1 MIDRLA
7 KIQLSIFAVI
17 TVITLSVMAIFYLRL
32 PATFG
37 IGTYG
42 VSADFVAGGGL
53 YKNANV
59 TYRGV
64 AVGRVESVGL
74 NPNGVTAHMRLNSGT
89 AIPSNVTATV
99 RSVSAIGEQYI
110 DLVPPENPSS
120 TKLRNGFRIQR
131 QNTRIGQ
138 DVADLL
144 RQAETLLGSLGDTR
158 LRELLHE
165 AFIATNGAGPELARL
180 IESARLLVDE
190 ANANYPQVSQL
201 IDQAGPF
208 LQAQIRAG
216 GDIKSLADGL
226 ARFTWQLR
234 AADPRLRDTLADAP
248 DAIDEANT
256 AFSGI
261 RPSFPA
267 LAASLANLG
276 RVGVIYHKSIEQ
288 LLVVF
293 PALFAAIITS
303 AGGVPQ
309 DEGAKLDFK
318 IDLHDPPPCM
328 TGFLPPPLVRSPADE
343 SVREIPRD
351 MYCKTAQ
358 NDPSTVRGARNYP
371 CQEFPGKRAPTVQLC
386 RDPRGYVP
394 VGTNPWRGP
403 PIPYGTEVTDGR
415 NILPPNK
422 FPYIP
427 PGADPDPG
435 VPIVGPGR
443 RHWYLRARD
452 DGRIQRRELGGS
464 HARSEAAVVAADTG
478 VAGGQQSTTRR
489 ARRKASRPAGP
500 AEGESSRPAQ
510 GAATVRAAARTESK
524 PAKAAK
530 PALRPVKP
538 PPRRPAHRVLVGW
551 LSLAAGL
558 LAIAALAWGVT
569 ALVMQNRDADA
580 RQARN
585 QRFVDAATQTVVN
598 MFSYTPDTIDESV
611 NRFVNGTSGPLRG
624 MLNANNNVDNLKGLF
639 RATNATSE
647 AVVNGAALE
656 GIDEI
661 SDNASVLVSVRV
673 TVADIDGV
681 NKPSMPYRL
690 RVIVHEDEN
699 GRMTGYDLKYPDG
712 GN

>member
-17 TVITLSVMAIFYLRL
+17 TVITLSVMAIFYLPL

-435 VPIVGPGR
+435 VPIVGPPPPG
-443 RHWYLRARD
+443 
-452 DGRIQRRELGGS
+452 Q
-464 HARSEAAVVAADTG
+464 
-478 VAGGQQSTTRR
+478 VAGPGPAPHQPAQPAPPPNDNGPPPPFTSWMPPGYPPEPPQVPYPATIPPPPPPEGTGPPPGP
-489 ARRKASRPAGP
+489 APGPQPQASGPAYTIYDQLSGAFADPAG
-500 AEGESSRPAQ
+500 
-510 GAATVRAAARTESK
+510 
-524 PAKAAK
+524 
-530 PALRPVKP
+530 
-538 PPRRPAHRVLVGW
+538 
-551 LSLAAGL
+551 
-558 LAIAALAWGVT
+558 
-569 ALVMQNRDADA
+569 
-580 RQARN
+580 
-585 QRFVDAATQTVVN
+585 
-598 MFSYTPDTIDESV
+598 
-611 NRFVNGTSGPLRG
+611 GT
-624 MLNANNNVDNLKGLF
+624 
-639 RATNATSE
+639 
-647 AVVNGAALE
+647 
-656 GIDEI
+656 GIF
-661 SDNASVLVSVRV
+661 AP
-673 TVADIDGV
+673 G
-681 NKPSMPYRL
+681 
-690 RVIVHEDEN
+690 
-699 GRMTGYDLKYPDG
+699 MTGASSAENWVDLMRDPRQL
-712 GN
+712 

>member
-435 VPIVGPGR
+435 VPIVGPPQPG
-443 RHWYLRARD
+443 
-452 DGRIQRRELGGS
+452 Q
-464 HARSEAAVVAADTG
+464 
-478 VAGGQQSTTRR
+478 VAGPGPAPHQPAQPAPPPNDNGPPPPFTSWMPPGYPPEPPQVPYPATIPPPPPPEGTGPPPGP
-489 ARRKASRPAGP
+489 APGPQPQASGPAYTIYDQLSGAFADPAG
-500 AEGESSRPAQ
+500 
-510 GAATVRAAARTESK
+510 
-524 PAKAAK
+524 
-530 PALRPVKP
+530 
-538 PPRRPAHRVLVGW
+538 
-551 LSLAAGL
+551 
-558 LAIAALAWGVT
+558 
-569 ALVMQNRDADA
+569 
-580 RQARN
+580 
-585 QRFVDAATQTVVN
+585 
-598 MFSYTPDTIDESV
+598 
-611 NRFVNGTSGPLRG
+611 GT
-624 MLNANNNVDNLKGLF
+624 
-639 RATNATSE
+639 
-647 AVVNGAALE
+647 
-656 GIDEI
+656 GIF
-661 SDNASVLVSVRV
+661 AP
-673 TVADIDGV
+673 G
-681 NKPSMPYRL
+681 
-690 RVIVHEDEN
+690 
-699 GRMTGYDLKYPDG
+699 MTGASSAENWVDLMRDPRQL
-712 GN
+712 

>member
-276 RVGVIYHKSIEQ
+276 RVGVIYHKSLEQ

-435 VPIVGPGR
+435 VPIVGPPPPG
-443 RHWYLRARD
+443 
-452 DGRIQRRELGGS
+452 Q
-464 HARSEAAVVAADTG
+464 
-478 VAGGQQSTTRR
+478 VAGPGPAPHQPAQPAPPPNDNGPPPPFTSWMPPGYPPEPPQVPYPATIPPPPPPEGTGPPPGP
-489 ARRKASRPAGP
+489 APGPQPQASGPAYTIYDQLSGAFADPAG
-500 AEGESSRPAQ
+500 
-510 GAATVRAAARTESK
+510 
-524 PAKAAK
+524 
-530 PALRPVKP
+530 
-538 PPRRPAHRVLVGW
+538 
-551 LSLAAGL
+551 
-558 LAIAALAWGVT
+558 
-569 ALVMQNRDADA
+569 
-580 RQARN
+580 
-585 QRFVDAATQTVVN
+585 
-598 MFSYTPDTIDESV
+598 
-611 NRFVNGTSGPLRG
+611 GT
-624 MLNANNNVDNLKGLF
+624 
-639 RATNATSE
+639 
-647 AVVNGAALE
+647 
-656 GIDEI
+656 GIF
-661 SDNASVLVSVRV
+661 AP
-673 TVADIDGV
+673 G
-681 NKPSMPYRL
+681 
-690 RVIVHEDEN
+690 
-699 GRMTGYDLKYPDG
+699 MTGASSAENWVDLMRDPRQL
-712 GN
+712 

>member
-276 RVGVIYHKSIEQ
+276 RVGAIYHKSIEQ

-435 VPIVGPGR
+435 VPIVGPPPPG
-443 RHWYLRARD
+443 
-452 DGRIQRRELGGS
+452 Q
-464 HARSEAAVVAADTG
+464 
-478 VAGGQQSTTRR
+478 VAGPGPAPHQPAQPAPPPNDNGPPPPFTSWMPPGYPPEPPQVPYPATIPPPPPPEGTGPPPGP
-489 ARRKASRPAGP
+489 APGPQPQASGPAYTIYDQLSGAFADPAG
-500 AEGESSRPAQ
+500 
-510 GAATVRAAARTESK
+510 
-524 PAKAAK
+524 
-530 PALRPVKP
+530 
-538 PPRRPAHRVLVGW
+538 
-551 LSLAAGL
+551 
-558 LAIAALAWGVT
+558 
-569 ALVMQNRDADA
+569 
-580 RQARN
+580 
-585 QRFVDAATQTVVN
+585 
-598 MFSYTPDTIDESV
+598 
-611 NRFVNGTSGPLRG
+611 GT
-624 MLNANNNVDNLKGLF
+624 
-639 RATNATSE
+639 
-647 AVVNGAALE
+647 
-656 GIDEI
+656 GIF
-661 SDNASVLVSVRV
+661 AP
-673 TVADIDGV
+673 G
-681 NKPSMPYRL
+681 
-690 RVIVHEDEN
+690 
-699 GRMTGYDLKYPDG
+699 MTGASSAENWVDLMRDPRQL
-712 GN
+712 

>member
-226 ARFTWQLR
+226 ARFTGQLR

-435 VPIVGPGR
+435 VPIVGPPPPG
-443 RHWYLRARD
+443 
-452 DGRIQRRELGGS
+452 Q
-464 HARSEAAVVAADTG
+464 
-478 VAGGQQSTTRR
+478 VAGPGPAPHQPAQPAPPPNDNGPPPPFTSWMPPGYPPEPPQVPYPATIPPPPPPEGTGPPPGP
-489 ARRKASRPAGP
+489 APGPQPQASGPAYTIYDQLSGAFADPAG
-500 AEGESSRPAQ
+500 
-510 GAATVRAAARTESK
+510 
-524 PAKAAK
+524 
-530 PALRPVKP
+530 
-538 PPRRPAHRVLVGW
+538 
-551 LSLAAGL
+551 
-558 LAIAALAWGVT
+558 
-569 ALVMQNRDADA
+569 
-580 RQARN
+580 
-585 QRFVDAATQTVVN
+585 
-598 MFSYTPDTIDESV
+598 
-611 NRFVNGTSGPLRG
+611 GT
-624 MLNANNNVDNLKGLF
+624 
-639 RATNATSE
+639 
-647 AVVNGAALE
+647 
-656 GIDEI
+656 GIF
-661 SDNASVLVSVRV
+661 AP
-673 TVADIDGV
+673 G
-681 NKPSMPYRL
+681 
-690 RVIVHEDEN
+690 
-699 GRMTGYDLKYPDG
+699 MTGASSAENWVDLMRDPRQL
-712 GN
+712 

>member
-99 RSVSAIGEQYI
+99 CSVSAIGEQYI

-403 PIPYGTEVTDGR
+403 PILYGTEVTDGR

-435 VPIVGPGR
+435 VPIVGPPPPG
-443 RHWYLRARD
+443 
-452 DGRIQRRELGGS
+452 Q
-464 HARSEAAVVAADTG
+464 
-478 VAGGQQSTTRR
+478 VAGPGPAPHQPAQPAPPPNDNGPPPPFTSWMPPGYPPEPPQVPYPATIPPPPPPEGTGPPPGP
-489 ARRKASRPAGP
+489 APGPQPQASGPAYTIYDQLSGAFADPAG
-500 AEGESSRPAQ
+500 
-510 GAATVRAAARTESK
+510 
-524 PAKAAK
+524 
-530 PALRPVKP
+530 
-538 PPRRPAHRVLVGW
+538 
-551 LSLAAGL
+551 
-558 LAIAALAWGVT
+558 
-569 ALVMQNRDADA
+569 
-580 RQARN
+580 
-585 QRFVDAATQTVVN
+585 
-598 MFSYTPDTIDESV
+598 
-611 NRFVNGTSGPLRG
+611 GT
-624 MLNANNNVDNLKGLF
+624 
-639 RATNATSE
+639 
-647 AVVNGAALE
+647 
-656 GIDEI
+656 GIF
-661 SDNASVLVSVRV
+661 AP
-673 TVADIDGV
+673 G
-681 NKPSMPYRL
+681 
-690 RVIVHEDEN
+690 
-699 GRMTGYDLKYPDG
+699 MTGASSAENWVDLMRDPRQL
-712 GN
+712 

>member
-190 ANANYPQVSQL
+190 ANANYSQVSQL

-435 VPIVGPGR
+435 VPIVGPPPPG
-443 RHWYLRARD
+443 
-452 DGRIQRRELGGS
+452 Q
-464 HARSEAAVVAADTG
+464 
-478 VAGGQQSTTRR
+478 VAGPGPAPHQPAQPAPPPNDNGPPPPFTSWMPPGYPPEPPQVPYPATIPPPPPPEGTGPPPGP
-489 ARRKASRPAGP
+489 APGPQPQASGPAYTIYDQLSGAFADPAG
-500 AEGESSRPAQ
+500 
-510 GAATVRAAARTESK
+510 
-524 PAKAAK
+524 
-530 PALRPVKP
+530 
-538 PPRRPAHRVLVGW
+538 
-551 LSLAAGL
+551 
-558 LAIAALAWGVT
+558 
-569 ALVMQNRDADA
+569 
-580 RQARN
+580 
-585 QRFVDAATQTVVN
+585 
-598 MFSYTPDTIDESV
+598 
-611 NRFVNGTSGPLRG
+611 GT
-624 MLNANNNVDNLKGLF
+624 
-639 RATNATSE
+639 
-647 AVVNGAALE
+647 
-656 GIDEI
+656 GIF
-661 SDNASVLVSVRV
+661 AP
-673 TVADIDGV
+673 G
-681 NKPSMPYRL
+681 
-690 RVIVHEDEN
+690 
-699 GRMTGYDLKYPDG
+699 MTGASSAENWVDLMRDPRQL
-712 GN
+712 

>member
-267 LAASLANLG
+267 LTASLANLG

-435 VPIVGPGR
+435 VPIVGPPPPG
-443 RHWYLRARD
+443 
-452 DGRIQRRELGGS
+452 Q
-464 HARSEAAVVAADTG
+464 
-478 VAGGQQSTTRR
+478 VAGPGPAPHQPAQPAPPPNDNGPPPPFTSWMPPGYPPEPPQVPYPATIPPPPPPEGTGPPPGP
-489 ARRKASRPAGP
+489 APGPQPQASGPAYTIYDQLSGAFADPAG
-500 AEGESSRPAQ
+500 
-510 GAATVRAAARTESK
+510 
-524 PAKAAK
+524 
-530 PALRPVKP
+530 
-538 PPRRPAHRVLVGW
+538 
-551 LSLAAGL
+551 
-558 LAIAALAWGVT
+558 
-569 ALVMQNRDADA
+569 
-580 RQARN
+580 
-585 QRFVDAATQTVVN
+585 
-598 MFSYTPDTIDESV
+598 
-611 NRFVNGTSGPLRG
+611 GT
-624 MLNANNNVDNLKGLF
+624 
-639 RATNATSE
+639 
-647 AVVNGAALE
+647 
-656 GIDEI
+656 GIF
-661 SDNASVLVSVRV
+661 AP
-673 TVADIDGV
+673 G
-681 NKPSMPYRL
+681 
-690 RVIVHEDEN
+690 
-699 GRMTGYDLKYPDG
+699 MTGASSAENWVDLMRDPRQL
-712 GN
+712 

>member
-138 DVADLL
+138 DVADLV

-435 VPIVGPGR
+435 VPIVGPPPPG
-443 RHWYLRARD
+443 
-452 DGRIQRRELGGS
+452 Q
-464 HARSEAAVVAADTG
+464 
-478 VAGGQQSTTRR
+478 VAGPGPAPHQPAQPAPPPNDNGPPPPFTSWMPPGYPPEPPQVPYPATIPPPPPPEGTGPPPGP
-489 ARRKASRPAGP
+489 APGPQPQASGPAYTIYDQLSGAFADPAG
-500 AEGESSRPAQ
+500 
-510 GAATVRAAARTESK
+510 
-524 PAKAAK
+524 
-530 PALRPVKP
+530 
-538 PPRRPAHRVLVGW
+538 
-551 LSLAAGL
+551 
-558 LAIAALAWGVT
+558 
-569 ALVMQNRDADA
+569 
-580 RQARN
+580 
-585 QRFVDAATQTVVN
+585 
-598 MFSYTPDTIDESV
+598 
-611 NRFVNGTSGPLRG
+611 GT
-624 MLNANNNVDNLKGLF
+624 
-639 RATNATSE
+639 
-647 AVVNGAALE
+647 
-656 GIDEI
+656 GIF
-661 SDNASVLVSVRV
+661 AP
-673 TVADIDGV
+673 G
-681 NKPSMPYRL
+681 
-690 RVIVHEDEN
+690 
-699 GRMTGYDLKYPDG
+699 MTGASSAENWVDLMRDPRQL
-712 GN
+712 

>member
-435 VPIVGPGR
+435 VPIVGPPPPG
-443 RHWYLRARD
+443 
-452 DGRIQRRELGGS
+452 Q
-464 HARSEAAVVAADTG
+464 VVGPGPAPHQPAQPAPPPNDNGPPPPFTSWMPPGYPPEPPQVPYPATIPPPPPPEGTGPPPGPAPGPQPQASGPAYTIYDQLSGAFADP
-478 VAGGQQSTTRR
+478 AGGT
-489 ARRKASRPAGP
+489 
-500 AEGESSRPAQ
+500 
-510 GAATVRAAARTESK
+510 
-524 PAKAAK
+524 
-530 PALRPVKP
+530 
-538 PPRRPAHRVLVGW
+538 
-551 LSLAAGL
+551 
-558 LAIAALAWGVT
+558 
-569 ALVMQNRDADA
+569 
-580 RQARN
+580 
-585 QRFVDAATQTVVN
+585 
-598 MFSYTPDTIDESV
+598 
-611 NRFVNGTSGPLRG
+611 
-624 MLNANNNVDNLKGLF
+624 
-639 RATNATSE
+639 
-647 AVVNGAALE
+647 
-656 GIDEI
+656 GIF
-661 SDNASVLVSVRV
+661 AP
-673 TVADIDGV
+673 G
-681 NKPSMPYRL
+681 
-690 RVIVHEDEN
+690 
-699 GRMTGYDLKYPDG
+699 MTGASSAENWVDLMRDPRQL
-712 GN
+712 

>member
-180 IESARLLVDE
+180 IESARLLVGE

-435 VPIVGPGR
+435 VPIVGPPPPG
-443 RHWYLRARD
+443 
-452 DGRIQRRELGGS
+452 Q
-464 HARSEAAVVAADTG
+464 
-478 VAGGQQSTTRR
+478 VAGPGPAPHQPAQPAPPPNDNGPPPPFTSWMPPGYPPEPPQVPYPATIPPPPPPEGTGPPPGP
-489 ARRKASRPAGP
+489 APGPQPQASGPAYTIYDQLSGAFADPAG
-500 AEGESSRPAQ
+500 
-510 GAATVRAAARTESK
+510 
-524 PAKAAK
+524 
-530 PALRPVKP
+530 
-538 PPRRPAHRVLVGW
+538 
-551 LSLAAGL
+551 
-558 LAIAALAWGVT
+558 
-569 ALVMQNRDADA
+569 
-580 RQARN
+580 
-585 QRFVDAATQTVVN
+585 
-598 MFSYTPDTIDESV
+598 
-611 NRFVNGTSGPLRG
+611 GT
-624 MLNANNNVDNLKGLF
+624 
-639 RATNATSE
+639 
-647 AVVNGAALE
+647 
-656 GIDEI
+656 GIF
-661 SDNASVLVSVRV
+661 AP
-673 TVADIDGV
+673 G
-681 NKPSMPYRL
+681 
-690 RVIVHEDEN
+690 
-699 GRMTGYDLKYPDG
+699 MTGASSAENWVDLMRDPRQL
-712 GN
+712 

>member
-435 VPIVGPGR
+435 VPIVGPPPPG
-443 RHWYLRARD
+443 
-452 DGRIQRRELGGS
+452 Q
-464 HARSEAAVVAADTG
+464 
-478 VAGGQQSTTRR
+478 VAGPGPAPHQPAQPAPPPNDNGPPPPFTSWMPPGYPPEPPQVPYPATIPRPPPPEGTGPPPGP
-489 ARRKASRPAGP
+489 APGPQPQASGPAYTIYDQLSGAFADPAG
-500 AEGESSRPAQ
+500 
-510 GAATVRAAARTESK
+510 
-524 PAKAAK
+524 
-530 PALRPVKP
+530 
-538 PPRRPAHRVLVGW
+538 
-551 LSLAAGL
+551 
-558 LAIAALAWGVT
+558 
-569 ALVMQNRDADA
+569 
-580 RQARN
+580 
-585 QRFVDAATQTVVN
+585 
-598 MFSYTPDTIDESV
+598 
-611 NRFVNGTSGPLRG
+611 GT
-624 MLNANNNVDNLKGLF
+624 
-639 RATNATSE
+639 
-647 AVVNGAALE
+647 
-656 GIDEI
+656 GIF
-661 SDNASVLVSVRV
+661 AP
-673 TVADIDGV
+673 G
-681 NKPSMPYRL
+681 
-690 RVIVHEDEN
+690 
-699 GRMTGYDLKYPDG
+699 MTGASSAENWVDLMRDPRQL
-712 GN
+712 

>member
-234 AADPRLRDTLADAP
+234 AADPRLRDTLAGAP

-371 CQEFPGKRAPTVQLC
+371 RQEFPGKRAPTVQLC

-435 VPIVGPGR
+435 VPIVGPPPPG
-443 RHWYLRARD
+443 
-452 DGRIQRRELGGS
+452 Q
-464 HARSEAAVVAADTG
+464 
-478 VAGGQQSTTRR
+478 VAGPGPAPHQPAQPAPPPNDNGPPPPFTSWMPPGYPPEPPQVPYPATIPPPPPPEGTGPPPGP
-489 ARRKASRPAGP
+489 APGPQPQASGPAYTIYDQLSGAFADPAG
-500 AEGESSRPAQ
+500 
-510 GAATVRAAARTESK
+510 
-524 PAKAAK
+524 
-530 PALRPVKP
+530 
-538 PPRRPAHRVLVGW
+538 
-551 LSLAAGL
+551 
-558 LAIAALAWGVT
+558 
-569 ALVMQNRDADA
+569 
-580 RQARN
+580 
-585 QRFVDAATQTVVN
+585 
-598 MFSYTPDTIDESV
+598 
-611 NRFVNGTSGPLRG
+611 GT
-624 MLNANNNVDNLKGLF
+624 
-639 RATNATSE
+639 
-647 AVVNGAALE
+647 
-656 GIDEI
+656 GIF
-661 SDNASVLVSVRV
+661 AP
-673 TVADIDGV
+673 G
-681 NKPSMPYRL
+681 
-690 RVIVHEDEN
+690 
-699 GRMTGYDLKYPDG
+699 MTGASSAENWVDLMRDPRQL
-712 GN
+712 

>member
-64 AVGRVESVGL
+64 VVGRVESVGL

-435 VPIVGPGR
+435 VPIVGPPPPG
-443 RHWYLRARD
+443 
-452 DGRIQRRELGGS
+452 Q
-464 HARSEAAVVAADTG
+464 
-478 VAGGQQSTTRR
+478 VAGPGPAPHQPAQPAPPPNDNGPPPPFTSWMPPGYPPEPPQVPYPATIPPPPPPEGTGPPPGP
-489 ARRKASRPAGP
+489 APGPQPQASGPAYTIYDQLSGAFADPAG
-500 AEGESSRPAQ
+500 
-510 GAATVRAAARTESK
+510 
-524 PAKAAK
+524 
-530 PALRPVKP
+530 
-538 PPRRPAHRVLVGW
+538 
-551 LSLAAGL
+551 
-558 LAIAALAWGVT
+558 
-569 ALVMQNRDADA
+569 
-580 RQARN
+580 
-585 QRFVDAATQTVVN
+585 
-598 MFSYTPDTIDESV
+598 
-611 NRFVNGTSGPLRG
+611 GT
-624 MLNANNNVDNLKGLF
+624 
-639 RATNATSE
+639 
-647 AVVNGAALE
+647 
-656 GIDEI
+656 GIF
-661 SDNASVLVSVRV
+661 AP
-673 TVADIDGV
+673 G
-681 NKPSMPYRL
+681 
-690 RVIVHEDEN
+690 
-699 GRMTGYDLKYPDG
+699 MTGASSAENWVDLMRDPRQL
-712 GN
+712 

>member
-37 IGTYG
+37 IGAYG

-435 VPIVGPGR
+435 VPIVGPPPPG
-443 RHWYLRARD
+443 
-452 DGRIQRRELGGS
+452 Q
-464 HARSEAAVVAADTG
+464 
-478 VAGGQQSTTRR
+478 VAGPGPAPHQPAQPAPPPNDNGPPPPFTSWMPPGYPPEPPQVPYPATIPPPPPPEGTGPPPGP
-489 ARRKASRPAGP
+489 APGPQPQASGPAYTIYDQLSGAFADPAG
-500 AEGESSRPAQ
+500 
-510 GAATVRAAARTESK
+510 
-524 PAKAAK
+524 
-530 PALRPVKP
+530 
-538 PPRRPAHRVLVGW
+538 
-551 LSLAAGL
+551 
-558 LAIAALAWGVT
+558 
-569 ALVMQNRDADA
+569 
-580 RQARN
+580 
-585 QRFVDAATQTVVN
+585 
-598 MFSYTPDTIDESV
+598 
-611 NRFVNGTSGPLRG
+611 GT
-624 MLNANNNVDNLKGLF
+624 
-639 RATNATSE
+639 
-647 AVVNGAALE
+647 
-656 GIDEI
+656 GIF
-661 SDNASVLVSVRV
+661 AP
-673 TVADIDGV
+673 G
-681 NKPSMPYRL
+681 
-690 RVIVHEDEN
+690 
-699 GRMTGYDLKYPDG
+699 MTGASSAENWVDLMRDPRQL
-712 GN
+712 

>member
-1 MIDRLA
+1 MIDQLA

-435 VPIVGPGR
+435 VPIVGPPPPG
-443 RHWYLRARD
+443 
-452 DGRIQRRELGGS
+452 Q
-464 HARSEAAVVAADTG
+464 
-478 VAGGQQSTTRR
+478 VAGPGPAPHQPAQPAPPPNDNGPPPPFTSWMPPGYPPEPPQVPYPATIPPPPPPEGTGPPPGP
-489 ARRKASRPAGP
+489 APGPQPQASGPAYTIYDQLSGAFADPAG
-500 AEGESSRPAQ
+500 
-510 GAATVRAAARTESK
+510 
-524 PAKAAK
+524 
-530 PALRPVKP
+530 
-538 PPRRPAHRVLVGW
+538 
-551 LSLAAGL
+551 
-558 LAIAALAWGVT
+558 
-569 ALVMQNRDADA
+569 
-580 RQARN
+580 
-585 QRFVDAATQTVVN
+585 
-598 MFSYTPDTIDESV
+598 
-611 NRFVNGTSGPLRG
+611 GT
-624 MLNANNNVDNLKGLF
+624 
-639 RATNATSE
+639 
-647 AVVNGAALE
+647 
-656 GIDEI
+656 GIF
-661 SDNASVLVSVRV
+661 AP
-673 TVADIDGV
+673 G
-681 NKPSMPYRL
+681 
-690 RVIVHEDEN
+690 
-699 GRMTGYDLKYPDG
+699 MTGASSAENWVDLMRDPRQL
-712 GN
+712 

>member
-427 PGADPDPG
+427 PGADPNPG
-435 VPIVGPGR
+435 VPIVGPPPPG
-443 RHWYLRARD
+443 
-452 DGRIQRRELGGS
+452 Q
-464 HARSEAAVVAADTG
+464 
-478 VAGGQQSTTRR
+478 VAGPGPAPHQPAQPAPPPNDNGPPPPFTSWMPPGYPPEPPQVPYPATIPPPPPPEGTGPPPGP
-489 ARRKASRPAGP
+489 APGPQPQASGPAYTIYDQLSGAFADPAG
-500 AEGESSRPAQ
+500 
-510 GAATVRAAARTESK
+510 
-524 PAKAAK
+524 
-530 PALRPVKP
+530 
-538 PPRRPAHRVLVGW
+538 
-551 LSLAAGL
+551 
-558 LAIAALAWGVT
+558 
-569 ALVMQNRDADA
+569 
-580 RQARN
+580 
-585 QRFVDAATQTVVN
+585 
-598 MFSYTPDTIDESV
+598 
-611 NRFVNGTSGPLRG
+611 GT
-624 MLNANNNVDNLKGLF
+624 
-639 RATNATSE
+639 
-647 AVVNGAALE
+647 
-656 GIDEI
+656 GIF
-661 SDNASVLVSVRV
+661 AP
-673 TVADIDGV
+673 G
-681 NKPSMPYRL
+681 
-690 RVIVHEDEN
+690 
-699 GRMTGYDLKYPDG
+699 MTGASSAENWVDLMRDPRQL
-712 GN
+712 

>member
-435 VPIVGPGR
+435 VPIVGPPPPG
-443 RHWYLRARD
+443 
-452 DGRIQRRELGGS
+452 Q
-464 HARSEAAVVAADTG
+464 
-478 VAGGQQSTTRR
+478 VAGPGPAPHQPAQPAPPPNDNGPPPPFTSWMPPGYPPEPPQVPYPATIPPPPPPEGTGPPPGP
-489 ARRKASRPAGP
+489 APGPQPQASGPAYTIYDQLSGAFADPAGGTGIFAP
-500 AEGESSRPAQ
+500 GMMGASSAENWVDLMRD
-510 GAATVRAAARTESK
+510 
-524 PAKAAK
+524 
-530 PALRPVKP
+530 
-538 PPRRPAHRVLVGW
+538 PRQL
-551 LSLAAGL
+551 
-558 LAIAALAWGVT
+558 
-569 ALVMQNRDADA
+569 
-580 RQARN
+580 
-585 QRFVDAATQTVVN
+585 
-598 MFSYTPDTIDESV
+598 
-611 NRFVNGTSGPLRG
+611 
-624 MLNANNNVDNLKGLF
+624 
-639 RATNATSE
+639 
-647 AVVNGAALE
+647 
-656 GIDEI
+656 
-661 SDNASVLVSVRV
+661 
-673 TVADIDGV
+673 
-681 NKPSMPYRL
+681 
-690 RVIVHEDEN
+690 
-699 GRMTGYDLKYPDG
+699 
-712 GN
+712 

>member
-110 DLVPPENPSS
+110 ELVPPENPSS

-435 VPIVGPGR
+435 VPIVGPPPPG
-443 RHWYLRARD
+443 
-452 DGRIQRRELGGS
+452 Q
-464 HARSEAAVVAADTG
+464 
-478 VAGGQQSTTRR
+478 VAGPGPAPHQPAQPAPPPNDNGPPPPFTSWMPPGYPPEPPQVPYPATIPPPPPPEGTGPPPGP
-489 ARRKASRPAGP
+489 APGPQPQASGPAYTIYDQLSGAFADPAG
-500 AEGESSRPAQ
+500 
-510 GAATVRAAARTESK
+510 
-524 PAKAAK
+524 
-530 PALRPVKP
+530 
-538 PPRRPAHRVLVGW
+538 
-551 LSLAAGL
+551 
-558 LAIAALAWGVT
+558 
-569 ALVMQNRDADA
+569 
-580 RQARN
+580 
-585 QRFVDAATQTVVN
+585 
-598 MFSYTPDTIDESV
+598 
-611 NRFVNGTSGPLRG
+611 GT
-624 MLNANNNVDNLKGLF
+624 
-639 RATNATSE
+639 
-647 AVVNGAALE
+647 
-656 GIDEI
+656 GIF
-661 SDNASVLVSVRV
+661 AP
-673 TVADIDGV
+673 G
-681 NKPSMPYRL
+681 
-690 RVIVHEDEN
+690 
-699 GRMTGYDLKYPDG
+699 MTGASSAENWVDLMRDPRQL
-712 GN
+712 

>member
-435 VPIVGPGR
+435 VPIVGPPPPG
-443 RHWYLRARD
+443 
-452 DGRIQRRELGGS
+452 Q
-464 HARSEAAVVAADTG
+464 
-478 VAGGQQSTTRR
+478 VAGPGPAPHQPAQPAPPPNDNGPPPPFTSWMPPGYPPEPPQVPYPATIPPPPPPEGTGPPPGP
-489 ARRKASRPAGP
+489 APVPQPQASGPAYTIYDQLSGAFADPAG
-500 AEGESSRPAQ
+500 
-510 GAATVRAAARTESK
+510 
-524 PAKAAK
+524 
-530 PALRPVKP
+530 
-538 PPRRPAHRVLVGW
+538 
-551 LSLAAGL
+551 
-558 LAIAALAWGVT
+558 
-569 ALVMQNRDADA
+569 
-580 RQARN
+580 
-585 QRFVDAATQTVVN
+585 
-598 MFSYTPDTIDESV
+598 
-611 NRFVNGTSGPLRG
+611 GT
-624 MLNANNNVDNLKGLF
+624 
-639 RATNATSE
+639 
-647 AVVNGAALE
+647 
-656 GIDEI
+656 GIF
-661 SDNASVLVSVRV
+661 AP
-673 TVADIDGV
+673 G
-681 NKPSMPYRL
+681 
-690 RVIVHEDEN
+690 
-699 GRMTGYDLKYPDG
+699 MTGASSAENWVDLMRDPRQL
-712 GN
+712 

>member
-435 VPIVGPGR
+435 VPIVGPPPPG
-443 RHWYLRARD
+443 
-452 DGRIQRRELGGS
+452 Q
-464 HARSEAAVVAADTG
+464 
-478 VAGGQQSTTRR
+478 VAG
-489 ARRKASRPAGP
+489 PGP
-500 AEGESSRPAQ
+500 APHRPAQ
-510 GAATVRAAARTESK
+510 
-524 PAKAAK
+524 PA
-530 PALRPVKP
+530 P
-538 PPRRPAHRVLVGW
+538 PPNDNGPPPPFTSWMPPGYPPEPPQVPYPATIPPPPPPEGTGPPPGP
-551 LSLAAGL
+551 APGP
-558 LAIAALAWGVT
+558 
-569 ALVMQNRDADA
+569 QP
-580 RQARN
+580 QA
-585 QRFVDAATQTVVN
+585 
-598 MFSYTPDTIDESV
+598 
-611 NRFVNGTSGPLRG
+611 SGPAYTIYDQL
-624 MLNANNNVDNLKGLF
+624 
-639 RATNATSE
+639 S
-647 AVVNGAALE
+647 GAFADPAGGT
-656 GIDEI
+656 GIF
-661 SDNASVLVSVRV
+661 AP
-673 TVADIDGV
+673 G
-681 NKPSMPYRL
+681 
-690 RVIVHEDEN
+690 
-699 GRMTGYDLKYPDG
+699 MTGASSAENWVDLMRDPRQL
-712 GN
+712 

>member
-234 AADPRLRDTLADAP
+234 AADPRLRDTLAGAP

-293 PALFAAIITS
+293 PALFAAITTS

-435 VPIVGPGR
+435 VPIVGPPPPG
-443 RHWYLRARD
+443 
-452 DGRIQRRELGGS
+452 Q
-464 HARSEAAVVAADTG
+464 
-478 VAGGQQSTTRR
+478 VAGPGPAPHQPAQPAPPPNDNGPPPPFTSWMPPGYPPEPPQVPYPATIPPPPPPEGTGPPPGP
-489 ARRKASRPAGP
+489 APGPQPQASGPAYTIYDQLSGAFADPAG
-500 AEGESSRPAQ
+500 
-510 GAATVRAAARTESK
+510 
-524 PAKAAK
+524 
-530 PALRPVKP
+530 
-538 PPRRPAHRVLVGW
+538 
-551 LSLAAGL
+551 
-558 LAIAALAWGVT
+558 
-569 ALVMQNRDADA
+569 
-580 RQARN
+580 
-585 QRFVDAATQTVVN
+585 
-598 MFSYTPDTIDESV
+598 
-611 NRFVNGTSGPLRG
+611 GT
-624 MLNANNNVDNLKGLF
+624 
-639 RATNATSE
+639 
-647 AVVNGAALE
+647 
-656 GIDEI
+656 GIF
-661 SDNASVLVSVRV
+661 AP
-673 TVADIDGV
+673 G
-681 NKPSMPYRL
+681 
-690 RVIVHEDEN
+690 
-699 GRMTGYDLKYPDG
+699 MTGASSAENWVDLMRDPRQL
-712 GN
+712 

>member
-435 VPIVGPGR
+435 VPIVGPPPPG
-443 RHWYLRARD
+443 
-452 DGRIQRRELGGS
+452 Q
-464 HARSEAAVVAADTG
+464 
-478 VAGGQQSTTRR
+478 VAG
-489 ARRKASRPAGP
+489 PGP
-500 AEGESSRPAQ
+500 APHQPAQ
-510 GAATVRAAARTESK
+510 
-524 PAKAAK
+524 PA
-530 PALRPVKP
+530 P
-538 PPRRPAHRVLVGW
+538 PPNDNGPPPPFTSWMPPGYPPEPPQVPYPATIPPPPPPEGTGPPPGP
-551 LSLAAGL
+551 APGP
-558 LAIAALAWGVT
+558 
-569 ALVMQNRDADA
+569 QP
-580 RQARN
+580 QA
-585 QRFVDAATQTVVN
+585 
-598 MFSYTPDTIDESV
+598 
-611 NRFVNGTSGPLRG
+611 SGPAYTIYDQL
-624 MLNANNNVDNLKGLF
+624 
-639 RATNATSE
+639 S
-647 AVVNGAALE
+647 GAFADLAGGT
-656 GIDEI
+656 GIF
-661 SDNASVLVSVRV
+661 AP
-673 TVADIDGV
+673 G
-681 NKPSMPYRL
+681 
-690 RVIVHEDEN
+690 
-699 GRMTGYDLKYPDG
+699 MTGASSAENWVDLMRDPRQL
-712 GN
+712 

>member
-158 LRELLHE
+158 LRDLLHE

-435 VPIVGPGR
+435 VPIVGPPPPG
-443 RHWYLRARD
+443 
-452 DGRIQRRELGGS
+452 Q
-464 HARSEAAVVAADTG
+464 
-478 VAGGQQSTTRR
+478 VAGPGPAPHQPAQPAPPPNDNGPPPPFTSWMPPGYPPEPPQVPYPATIPPPPPPEGTGPPPGP
-489 ARRKASRPAGP
+489 APGPQPQASGPAYTIYDQLSGAFADPAG
-500 AEGESSRPAQ
+500 
-510 GAATVRAAARTESK
+510 
-524 PAKAAK
+524 
-530 PALRPVKP
+530 
-538 PPRRPAHRVLVGW
+538 
-551 LSLAAGL
+551 
-558 LAIAALAWGVT
+558 
-569 ALVMQNRDADA
+569 
-580 RQARN
+580 
-585 QRFVDAATQTVVN
+585 
-598 MFSYTPDTIDESV
+598 
-611 NRFVNGTSGPLRG
+611 GT
-624 MLNANNNVDNLKGLF
+624 
-639 RATNATSE
+639 
-647 AVVNGAALE
+647 
-656 GIDEI
+656 GIF
-661 SDNASVLVSVRV
+661 AP
-673 TVADIDGV
+673 G
-681 NKPSMPYRL
+681 
-690 RVIVHEDEN
+690 
-699 GRMTGYDLKYPDG
+699 MTGASSAENWVDLMRDPRQL
-712 GN
+712 

>member
-144 RQAETLLGSLGDTR
+144 RQTETLLGSLGDTR

-435 VPIVGPGR
+435 VPIVGPPPPG
-443 RHWYLRARD
+443 
-452 DGRIQRRELGGS
+452 Q
-464 HARSEAAVVAADTG
+464 
-478 VAGGQQSTTRR
+478 VAGPGPAPHQPAQPAPPPNDNGPPPPFTSWMPPGYPPEPPQVPYPATIPPPPPPEGTGPPPGP
-489 ARRKASRPAGP
+489 APGPQPQASGPAYTIYDQLSGAFADPAG
-500 AEGESSRPAQ
+500 
-510 GAATVRAAARTESK
+510 
-524 PAKAAK
+524 
-530 PALRPVKP
+530 
-538 PPRRPAHRVLVGW
+538 
-551 LSLAAGL
+551 
-558 LAIAALAWGVT
+558 
-569 ALVMQNRDADA
+569 
-580 RQARN
+580 
-585 QRFVDAATQTVVN
+585 
-598 MFSYTPDTIDESV
+598 
-611 NRFVNGTSGPLRG
+611 GT
-624 MLNANNNVDNLKGLF
+624 
-639 RATNATSE
+639 
-647 AVVNGAALE
+647 
-656 GIDEI
+656 GIF
-661 SDNASVLVSVRV
+661 AP
-673 TVADIDGV
+673 G
-681 NKPSMPYRL
+681 
-690 RVIVHEDEN
+690 
-699 GRMTGYDLKYPDG
+699 MTGASSAENWVDLMRDPRQL
-712 GN
+712 

>member
-422 FPYIP
+422 FSYIP

-435 VPIVGPGR
+435 VPIVGPPPPG
-443 RHWYLRARD
+443 
-452 DGRIQRRELGGS
+452 Q
-464 HARSEAAVVAADTG
+464 
-478 VAGGQQSTTRR
+478 VAGPGPAPHQPAQPAPPPNDNGPPPPFTSWMPPGYPPEPPQVPYPATIPPPPPPEGTGPPPGP
-489 ARRKASRPAGP
+489 APGPQPQASGPAYTIYDQLSGAFADPAG
-500 AEGESSRPAQ
+500 
-510 GAATVRAAARTESK
+510 
-524 PAKAAK
+524 
-530 PALRPVKP
+530 
-538 PPRRPAHRVLVGW
+538 
-551 LSLAAGL
+551 
-558 LAIAALAWGVT
+558 
-569 ALVMQNRDADA
+569 
-580 RQARN
+580 
-585 QRFVDAATQTVVN
+585 
-598 MFSYTPDTIDESV
+598 
-611 NRFVNGTSGPLRG
+611 GT
-624 MLNANNNVDNLKGLF
+624 
-639 RATNATSE
+639 
-647 AVVNGAALE
+647 
-656 GIDEI
+656 GIF
-661 SDNASVLVSVRV
+661 AP
-673 TVADIDGV
+673 G
-681 NKPSMPYRL
+681 
-690 RVIVHEDEN
+690 
-699 GRMTGYDLKYPDG
+699 MTGASSAENWVDLMRDPRQL
-712 GN
+712 